1 MHSYSFEKLNVWK
14 DSLELVKLIYKVTK
28 GFPSDEKYGLISQM
42 KRSSVS
48 VSSNIAE
55 GSTRKTD
62 KNQSHFYSMA
72 YGSLIELLN
81 QLIISEQL
89 HFISKNELDSLRL
102 EIDKEANKLNA
113 LQKSRIR

>member
-81 QLIISEQL
+81 QLIIREQL

-102 EIDKEANKLNA
+102 EIDKVANKLNA

>member
-1 MHSYSFEKLNVWK
+1 MKK
-14 DSLELVKLIYKVTK
+14 
-28 GFPSDEKYGLISQM
+28 FPSDEKYGLVSQM

-55 GSTRKTD
+55 GSTRKTE

-89 HFISKNELDSLRL
+89 QFISKNELESLRL
-102 EIDKEANKLNA
+102 EIDKVANKLNA

>member
-102 EIDKEANKLNA
+102 EIDKVANKLNA